1 MRPSLS
7 SPRSFLVP
15 CLVFRSPNPSP
26 LQVSGLIPPDSVYEL
41 PDGTPVNV
49 NDHPDLYVVPE
60 AMFAEGAAAPPSTSD
75 MDTSSGSD
83 QQVASASLLDL
94 PLHRLAHQALSDT
107 DVDARKELLMNLVLS
122 GAGSRFQG
130 LDTRLNKELTAMTPS
145 VYRVKVLSG
154 KKGERMNAAWIG
166 GSILTSL
173 GSFQQLWLSKAE
185 YEEYGSTLAVQ
196 RFP

>member
-1 MRPSLS
+1 
-7 SPRSFLVP
+7 
-15 CLVFRSPNPSP
+15 
-26 LQVSGLIPPDSVYEL
+26 
-41 PDGTPVNV
+41 
-49 NDHPDLYVVPE
+49 
-60 AMFAEGAAAPPSTSD
+60 
-75 MDTSSGSD
+75 
-83 QQVASASLLDL
+83 
-94 PLHRLAHQALSDT
+94 
-107 DVDARKELLMNLVLS
+107 MNLVLC
-122 GAGSRFQG
+122 GAGSRFLG

-145 VYRVKVLSG
+145 AYRVKVLSG

>member
-1 MRPSLS
+1 MGS
-7 SPRSFLVP
+7 
-15 CLVFRSPNPSP
+15 
-26 LQVSGLIPPDSVYEL
+26 
-41 PDGTPVNV
+41 
-49 NDHPDLYVVPE
+49 
-60 AMFAEGAAAPPSTSD
+60 APPSTSD